1 MHYSPEFTVWATSS
15 EMKWDKENFLL
26 YWYPAKNQ
34 EINQIIIA
42 PGRKYN
48 AEVLPSPAKDII
60 SKTTFNSTF
69 S

>member
-1 MHYSPEFTVWATSS
+1 
-15 EMKWDKENFLL
+15 MKWDKENFLL

-42 PGRKYN
+42 PGGKYN

-60 SKTTFNSTF
+60 SKTTFTSTF